1 MADGKIKGAFKR
13 VFPGGGMT
21 PGVDQRP
28 TTAEHLLNIGTA
40 GILGRNRTAFNNLER
55 IDTGEQRTMDRQVD
69 QKSKLDKVALQTEQ
83 DRFLQEQARTAD
95 LLRGIGISDSE
106 IASRVAEIGVGDRL
120 NKAIGTQAERPKV
133 AAAAQ
138 ARQAADMAG
147 SRRDQ
152 AGAVRQATADEAL
165 TGVLQDPN
173 IMKGQRERQAEQIG
187 KVLDQDLLPMQGG
200 IAKNRAEAL
209 LAIQP
214 GEITTAERN
223 NLERSRFMPIPAT
236 GGLMDI
242 ANRELLSLPRQQQD
256 NSYTRVEV
264 GTDIDGNPKYEYIR
278 TRPENIYNAP
288 GVTTAP
294 SKGKGLKFTAEDFRN
309 ALNPQ

>member
-28 TTAEHLLNIGTA
+28 TTAEHLLNVGTA

-69 QKSKLDKVALQTEQ
+69 QKSKLNKVELQTEQ

-147 SRRDQ
+147 SREKQ
-152 AGAVRQATADEAL
+152 AGSVRQATADEAL
-165 TGVLQDPN
+165 TGILNDPN
-173 IMKGQRERQAEQIG
+173 VIEGQRQAQNSRLRKVAEAGTLPYLLAGARNQAEG
-187 KVLDQDLLPMQGG
+187 
-200 IAKNRAEAL
+200 RA
-209 LAIQP
+209 AIQP
-214 GEITTAERN
+214 WEFTTAERN

-256 NSYTRVEV
+256 NSYTRVQV

-288 GVTTAP
+288 GVTEAP
-294 SKGKGLKFTAEDFRN
+294 GKGKLKFTAEDFRN